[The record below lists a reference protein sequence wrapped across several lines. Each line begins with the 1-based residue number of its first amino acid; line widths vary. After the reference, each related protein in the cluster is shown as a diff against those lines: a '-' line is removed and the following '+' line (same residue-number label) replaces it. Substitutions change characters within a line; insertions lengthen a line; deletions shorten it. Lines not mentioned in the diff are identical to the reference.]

1 MVVEA
6 GGIGP
11 TPYCGML
18 LADLGATVIRLHR
31 PGTSGADMFDRG
43 KHVVECDLKTETGN
57 SLARRL
63 LAVADIVIEGFRP
76 GVMERFGLGPE
87 ETMADNPRLVY
98 GRMTGWGQYGPRSA
112 TAGHDINYLALAG
125 VLGAIGTAERSVPP
139 LNLVADFGGGAM
151 FLAVG
156 VLAATIARASTGK
169 GQVVDAAMVDGV
181 AHLSSMFHVAI
192 TQGWWVDARESNLLD
207 GAAPFYT
214 TYRCADGGDV
224 AVGALEPQFFAS
236 LIEGLGIEESF
247 DQMDR
252 GQWPRMRQTFAR
264 MFATRSRAEWAD
276 VFAGTDACVT
286 PVNSLTEAVDDPHLR
301 HRGTF
306 SPDRLPAP
314 APRFEGES
322 GSSLTR
328 DEVLGR
334 SGLVASEIPTLS
346 DETGEVR
353 PREEP

>member
-31 PGTSGADMFDRG
+31 PGTSGADIFDRG

-87 ETMADNPRLVY
+87 ETMAANTRLVY
-98 GRMTGWGQYGPRSA
+98 GRMTGWGQDGPRSA

-125 VLGAIGTAERSVPP
+125 VLGAIGTAERVVPP

-156 VLAATIARASTGK
+156 VLAATIARGSTGK

-181 AHLSSMFHVAI
+181 AHLSSMFHVAM

-224 AVGALEPQFFAS
+224 AVGALEPQFFAA
-236 LIEGLGIEESF
+236 LVDGLGIEESF

-264 MFATRSRAEWAD
+264 VFATRSRAEWAD

-286 PVNSLTEAVDDPHLR
+286 SVNSLTEAVDDPHLR

-322 GSSLTR
+322 GSSLTL
-328 DEVLGR
+328 DEVLVR

-346 DETGEVR
+346 DETGEAR